1 MPKSKKAYIECCKM
15 TSKSKKH
22 KCIRKKDGKLFTIK
36 NRRFSKSQCSN
47 PKGFSM
53 KASCAPYK
61 YCKKTMKGG
70 KNNKTNKNRRNKNK
84 TNKKHTKSNNKTK
97 HNKMNKKP
105 LVAEFNTYEELKKT
119 IQNFESAYK
128 SGDIEIKQ
136 LKLIM
141 VFIII
146 KLKSLETNK
155 EFKQMHE
162 LALKYAKF
170 IITRTKKKNEKA
182 MKKMTFDD
190 M

>member
-1 MPKSKKAYIECCKM
+1 MPKSKKTYIECCKM

-70 KNNKTNKNRRNKNK
+70 KKTNKNK
-84 TNKKHTKSNNKTK
+84 TNKKHTKSNKKTKTHNKT
-97 HNKMNKKP
+97 NKKP

-119 IQNFESAYK
+119 IQKFESAYK

-136 LKLIM
+136 LKLSM
-141 VFIII
+141 VLIIF

-155 EFKQMHE
+155 EFKQMHD